1 MALSEAEK
9 EAHRRYRKKNV
20 SVTVE
25 MYPSTESDIIKR
37 LDERSTDGEPKSSYI
52 KRLIREDIKNSKNE
66 SELHN

>member
-25 MYPSTESDIIKR
+25 MYPNTEPDIISR
-37 LDERSTDGEPKSSYI
+37 LDEVSSQGEPKAAYI
-52 KRLIREDIKNSKNE
+52 KRLIREDIRSSNKKSGV
-66 SELHN
+66 